1 MSNGAKRFFKLF
13 AKKLKESKGP
23 GQYKVNGINITC
35 VHCQYN
41 KFEHGYAQLNTALLS
56 FLNLDFANRS
66 ANILTCDRCGYVH
79 WFNKDIKRVY
89 F

>member
-1 MSNGAKRFFKLF
+1 MSNEAKRFFNIF
-13 AKKLKESKGP
+13 AKKVKESIGA
-23 GQYKVNGINITC
+23 GYYQAYGINVTC
-35 VHCQYN
+35 THCHYD

-66 ANILTCDRCGYVH
+66 ANILTCHRCGYVL

-89 F
+89 K